1 MAQFEQADFDPS
13 AQNYDDL
20 FTYSK
25 IGKFQRNI
33 VWKYLEKYIFNDK
46 KLNVLELNCGT
57 GEDSVFFAQKGH
69 RVVATDISSEMVAI
83 AKQKAIDKKASQ
95 LVNSQVC
102 SVQEVAQ
109 FKGQKFDLIFS
120 NFGGLNCLDR
130 NALIESSKNLSH
142 LLKKDGHFIAVIMPE
157 HCYMDS
163 LYFFFKLQFSKIF
176 RRATKD
182 CLEVNVNGHL
192 VKTFYYSP
200 ASFYKMFKEDFTFK
214 KNVPVGLFVPPSFLE
229 NWYQKFSGILNTL
242 DNLFNRFDVF
252 SFIADHY
259 LIDLEKK

>member
-1 MAQFEQADFDPS
+1 MAQFKQADFDPS
-13 AQNYDDL
+13 AQSYDDL
-20 FTYSK
+20 FTYSE

-33 VWKYLEKYIFNDK
+33 VWKYLEKYILTNT
-46 KLNVLELNCGT
+46 KLDILELNCGT
-57 GEDSVFFAQKGH
+57 GEDAVFFAQKGH
-69 RVVATDISSEMVAI
+69 RVIATDISSEMVAI
-83 AKQKAIDKKASQ
+83 AKQKSIDKNVGQ
-95 LVNSQVC
+95 LINSQVC

-109 FKGQKFDLIFS
+109 FKDQKFDLIFS

-130 NALIESSKNLSH
+130 NALIDSSKDFSH
-142 LLKKDGHFIAVIMPE
+142 LLKKDGHFISVIMPE

-163 LYFFFKLQFSKIF
+163 MYFLLKLQFNKIF

-182 CLEVNVNGHL
+182 GLEVNVNGKL

-200 ASFYKMFKEDFTFK
+200 ASFYEMFKEDFTFK

-229 NWYQKFSGILNTL
+229 NWYQKFSGILSTL
-242 DNLFNRFDVF
+242 DNIFNRFDAL
-252 SFIADHY
+252 SFVADHY